1 MKRTEKAKRAVVP
14 QPSVDDIMRYEQ
26 GEMTTEAEVVNFF
39 QGLID
44 SGLAW
49 TLQGHYGRNA
59 AALIKAGYCK
69 PA

>member
-1 MKRTEKAKRAVVP
+1 MAKRKQVP
-14 QPSVDDIMRYEQ
+14 QPSVDDIIRYEQ
-26 GEMTTEAEVVNFF
+26 GEITTEAEMVKFF

-49 TLQGHYGRNA
+49 QLQGHYGRNA
-59 AALIKAGYCK
+59 SAMIEAGHCK